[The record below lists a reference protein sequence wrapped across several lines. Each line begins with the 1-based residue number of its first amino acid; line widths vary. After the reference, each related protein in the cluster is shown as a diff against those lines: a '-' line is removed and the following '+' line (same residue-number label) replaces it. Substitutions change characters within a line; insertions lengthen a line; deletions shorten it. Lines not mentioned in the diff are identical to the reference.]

1 MSSEVQRTTPAVAK
15 ASERR
20 ALGHRAP
27 ARQRKA
33 LELIASRGREVIGV
47 RHLVQGGTA
56 RIGDVREALA
66 RVPMNEVGGRA
77 LVVGEVTQSEY
88 LLHVPPRARARWHS
102 RGAIPRLLVGPE
114 TIALAPGDR
123 AVLVLG
129 QLQVRARIVDI
140 EALSTGPRWGSGIAG
155 WIVFVAAVYLAA
167 LTVCAVV
174 APPQVPRLPRGALH
188 HVQAELL
195 QRLPSR

>member
-1 MSSEVQRTTPAVAK
+1 MSSEVQRTAPVA
-15 ASERR
+15 AMAERR
-20 ALGHRAP
+20 VGRPGDP

-33 LELIASRGREVIGV
+33 LELIATRGREVIGV

-77 LVVGEVTQSEY
+77 LVVGEVTQDEH
-88 LLHVPPRARARWHS
+88 LLHVPPRARARMHA
-102 RGAIPRLLVGPE
+102 RGAIPRLLVGPQK
-114 TIALAPGDR
+114 IALAPGDR

-129 QLQVRARIVDI
+129 QIQVRARIVDI
-140 EALSTGPRWGSGIAG
+140 EALSGGPRRGAGIAG
-155 WIVFVAAVYLAA
+155 WIVFVAAIYLAA

-174 APPQVPRLPRGALH
+174 APPEVPRLPRGALH
-188 HVQAELL
+188 HVQTELL
-195 QRLPSR
+195 HRLPPR